1 MIRPPWIPCITAV
14 LIASAVRAQTPPAR
28 IDLTLTGPAHSPT
41 LAGAGLAG
49 GSVRFDPA
57 AGVQVVVACSA
68 PLSCA
73 KLAARA
79 DEAIAN
85 DFIANAQGQSF
96 ALVVPAGPA
105 RDTLAIPLAYDG
117 HAVLP
122 ALTLYGVTGARA
134 QPTATADAAPDTPP
148 PLALRVRNKRC
159 ANSITVPGGDV
170 YVVWLDGTPIS
181 SPARPL
187 VEGESAEFYIVGE
200 TALINRVKVVRKS
213 ALRTVTVSN
222 VLGATVNAAGA
233 APEFN
238 RQGLPVTT
246 CGVFHAEFNDLAP
259 GAAEVEI
266 DVLGDDGTTELKNSF
281 DFDVNALYTGAYTFG
296 AIRTNVGSPAFAK
309 VYNGADTVVST
320 TVDAGRRI
328 QYVMTYTPFV
338 WGARDVTRPPARWYE
353 AIDPFVG
360 IVLNDVPNDAIAG
373 LSYSVGS
380 MLYVIGGVHAARV
393 LRLDANAGAE
403 MGKPFEN
410 RAASVPTV
418 KSWKAGWFWGI
429 SVDLQGAVGL
439 LKTALSAT
447 TAATGAAGK

>member
-14 LIASAVRAQTPPAR
+14 LIASTVCAQTPPAR
-28 IDLTLTGPAHSPT
+28 VDLTLTGPAQSPT
-41 LAGAGLAG
+41 LTGAALDG
-49 GSVRFDPA
+49 GSLHFDPST
-57 AGVQVVVACSA
+57 GIQVIVACPV

-73 KLAARA
+73 KLAAHA
-79 DEAIAN
+79 DAAIAS
-85 DFIANAQGQSF
+85 DFIANPQAQSF
-96 ALVVPAGPA
+96 TVVVPAGPKH
-105 RDTLAIPLAYDG
+105 DTLAIPLAYDG

-122 ALTLYGVTGARA
+122 ALTLYADKNAPGKAA
-134 QPTATADAAPDTPP
+134 AATDTVTPP

-159 ANSITVPGGDV
+159 ANAITVPGGDV

-187 VEGESAEFYIVGE
+187 VEGQSAEFYVIGE

-233 APEFN
+233 APDLN

-266 DVLGDDGTTELKNSF
+266 DVLGDDGTTELKNTF
-281 DFDVNALYTGAYTFG
+281 DFDVNALYTGAYTVG

-320 TVDAGRRI
+320 TADAGKRI
-328 QYVMTYTPFV
+328 QYIMTYTPFV

-360 IVLNDVPNDAIAG
+360 VVLNDIPNNAIAG
-373 LSYSVGS
+373 LSYSLGS

-393 LRLDANAGAE
+393 LTLDANAGAE

-418 KSWKAGWFWGI
+418 KSWKTGWFWGI
-429 SVDLQGAVGL
+429 AVDLQGAIGL
-439 LKTALSAT
+439 LKTALSST
-447 TAATGAAGK
+447 TAASSAAGR

>member
-28 IDLTLTGPAHSPT
+28 IDLTLTGPAQSPT
-41 LAGAGLAG
+41 LTGAGLAG
-49 GSVRFDPA
+49 GSVPFDPS
-57 AGVQVVVACSA
+57 AGIQVIVACPA

-73 KLAARA
+73 RLAAHA
-79 DEAIAN
+79 DQAVAG

-96 ALVVPAGPA
+96 ALVVPAGPTH
-105 RDTLAIPLAYDG
+105 DTLAIPLVYDG

-122 ALTLYGVTGARA
+122 ALTLYGVRGVAA
-134 QPTATADAAPDTPP
+134 QPAAAADAVADTPP

-159 ANSITVPGGDV
+159 ANAITVPGGDV

-187 VEGESAEFYIVGE
+187 VEGQSAEFYIVGE
-200 TALINRVKVVRKS
+200 TALINRVRVARKS

-222 VLGATVNAAGA
+222 VLGGTTNASGA

-266 DVLGDDGTTELKNSF
+266 AVLGDDGTTELKNTF

-296 AIRTNVGSPAFAK
+296 AIRTNLGSPEFAK

-320 TVDAGRRI
+320 TADAGQRI
-328 QYVMTYTPFV
+328 QYIMTYTPFV

-360 IVLNDVPNDAIAG
+360 VVLNDIPNNAIAG

-393 LRLDANAGAE
+393 LTLDANAGAE
-403 MGKPFEN
+403 LGKPFEN

-429 SVDLQGAVGL
+429 AVDLQGAIGL
-439 LKTALSAT
+439 LKTALGST
-447 TAATGAAGK
+447 TAASGAAGK